1 MRILPF
7 VVALVLPEL
16 APGVS
21 LAQAVARTDVPR
33 AGTLRVTVEPII
45 ATWEREFTPAGRRPI
60 GAALPAQVFVRAERR
75 DTPLLLEFGL
85 TDRLAITARLPL
97 VRVRT
102 RAAYSPDSTADSASA
117 ALDSI
122 LADSTYLFAP
132 IADTR
137 RGLRYFAGD
146 AEVSAKMRFGS
157 TAAELVLRLPT
168 GHLDSPH
175 HLFDVA
181 TGDDQTDVEIR
192 VAQELTLGG
201 RLWLNGMIRAARQLP
216 GTRERRVSPQTTLLV
231 PRGATARLDW
241 NPGDYLAVDVAPMLK
256 LGRFAAVGV
265 TFGYWT
271 KRRDHYAYRAAQD
284 SIAVE
289 AALGAPTAA
298 RVLDGGTSERR
309 VRLGAALTYVRPDME
324 GGVSVEQT
332 VSAGRGGMVP
342 AATVYRIVMRT
353 SRWPF

>member
-1 MRILPF
+1 M
-7 VVALVLPEL
+7 VTGL

-21 LAQAVARTDVPR
+21 RAQAVFRTDTPR

-45 ATWEREFTPAGRRPI
+45 TTWEREFTPAGRRPI

-75 DTPLLLEFGL
+75 DTPLILEFGL
-85 TDRLAITARLPL
+85 TDRLAISARLPL

-102 RAAYSPDSTADSASA
+102 RAAHPADSAADSASA
-117 ALDSI
+117 ALDST
-122 LADSTYLFAP
+122 LADSTYRFAP
-132 IADTR
+132 IANTR

-146 AEVSAKMRFGS
+146 AELSLKTRLGGEPGGTSTSAEVVVRF
-157 TAAELVLRLPT
+157 PT

-175 HLFDVA
+175 DLFDVA
-181 TGDDQTDVEIR
+181 TGDEQTDVEIR
-192 VAQELTLGG
+192 LAHELTLGG

-216 GTRERRVSPQTTLLV
+216 GTRERRVSPQATLLV
-231 PRGATARLDW
+231 PRGATAQLDW

-265 TFGYWT
+265 TVGYWT
-271 KRRDHYAYRAAQD
+271 KRRDHYAYGAAQD
-284 SIAVE
+284 SVAV
-289 AALGAPTAA
+289 AGALGAPTPAA
-298 RVLDGGTSERR
+298 VLDGGTSERR
-309 VRLGAALTYVRPDME
+309 LRLGAAVSYVGPDTE

-332 VSAGRGGMVP
+332 VSAAGGMIP
-342 AATVYRIVMRT
+342 AATVFRIVMRT